1 LRFAPTIEKPQ
12 GAWAY
17 RSSQVQYQERN
28 WTYLRAVKRSQVSEL
43 KAIGT
48 TLAIR
53 LCSLILLTIAAGPI
67 DNAMQTSAYGVER
80 LAFMRTIY
88 FGNMINT
95 NSNTWKA
102 YVQHVLKWE
111 GKTSSYPGDSAAACY
126 PGGIHTNKGVTYCTF
141 KKYATKLGISP
152 VTHDRFLKLSNAEAV
167 KFMELFFANAQAG
180 KFRKAIGLSMVEV
193 SWMSGPSVAV
203 RNLQTAL
210 KKLGKDVQVTGRI
223 DQKTINAANL
233 ANQQKLFDAF
243 WAERMRWLQSLSK
256 WSVYG
261 RGWTNRKNAFVAKF
275 APSSLGNIIKC
286 TALGA
291 VAWIATDKIIK
302 KTK

>member
-1 LRFAPTIEKPQ
+1 MRFAPIIEKLPD
-12 GAWAY
+12 AWAY
-17 RSSQVQYQERN
+17 RSNLVQYQVRN
-28 WTYLRAVKRSQVSEL
+28 WTYLRTVKRSPQSGR

-80 LAFMRTIY
+80 LAFMHTISY
-88 FGNMINT
+88 GNMALSKDYIE
-95 NSNTWKA
+95 
-102 YVQHVLKWE
+102 HVLKWE
-111 GKTSSYPGDSAAACY
+111 GPGGSDPRDPASACY
-126 PGGIHTNKGVTYCTF
+126 PGGVHTIKGVTYCTF

-275 APSSLGNIIKC
+275 APSSLGNIIKF